1 MDDSLSPNQ
10 IKQMINM
17 LQSMLPDN
25 KEPQNN
31 DDLAQTETKESPV
44 QRRHNSDTRINRF
57 DSMPE
62 RDMHKADALIDK
74 KLNVFPPS
82 VRNRKF
88 NLTKVTCRVC
98 GKVEEVSP
106 NLLFDEP
113 SRYKCNK
120 CARNAG

>member
-1 MDDSLSPNQ
+1 
-10 IKQMINM
+10 M
-17 LQSMLPDN
+17 LQGMLPENTSEANTSDVDAQPIQ
-25 KEPQNN
+25 KETQNRQ
-31 DDLAQTETKESPV
+31 ATPSQPK
-44 QRRHNSDTRINRF
+44 RMNRF

-62 RDMHKADALIDK
+62 KTMHQADTLIDK
-74 KLNVFPPS
+74 KLNIFPPS
-82 VRNRKF
+82 VRNRGF